1 MLHINGYLKLG
12 LALKVEE
19 VDPALKKDEDDDDNI
34 MDTDTGNLVGRFFA
48 DDLDSMEGGLF
59 CLPIIF
65 EKGVFYTEDDVIPDK
80 TWTAICLALVPT
92 DDYDIYRR
100 VGLAR
105 INDSRWVETERVDLI
120 IV

>member
-19 VDPALKKDEDDDDNI
+19 VDQALRRDEDDDDNI
-34 MDTDTGNLVGRFFA
+34 MDTDTGKLVGRFFP
-48 DDLDSMEGGLF
+48 DDQESLEGGVFYLS
-59 CLPIIF
+59 IIF
-65 EKGVFYTEDDVIPDK
+65 EKGVFYTEDDVIPDEA
-80 TWTAICLALVPT
+80 WTAICLALVPT
-92 DDYDIYRR
+92 GDYDIYRR

-105 INDSRWVETERVDLI
+105 INDSQWVENERVDLI